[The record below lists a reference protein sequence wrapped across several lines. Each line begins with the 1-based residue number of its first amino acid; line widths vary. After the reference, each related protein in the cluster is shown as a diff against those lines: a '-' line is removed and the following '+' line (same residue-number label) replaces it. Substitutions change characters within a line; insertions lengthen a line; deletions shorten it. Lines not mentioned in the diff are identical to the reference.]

1 MAVEYDLTAAEAA
14 LKELYSDQRVGRL
27 VYENNPFLA
36 RVPKNTR
43 FFGKSMPQ
51 PIVTSP
57 GAGASA
63 SFAATLA
70 NQQAP
75 EPVAFNVHRRR
86 GYAIATIDR
95 ETMLASESNIGAFLE
110 SSSFVIDM
118 KVRELT
124 NVLAAGL
131 YRSGTGTIGVISGA
145 VQTGVITLSHS
156 ADATF
161 FERGMVLEASATD
174 GGSAR
179 AAKGYVIAV
188 DRDLGKVTVATSA
201 GGSAATPSGWVDADC
216 LRVEG
221 NRNQA
226 VDGLLSWLPKTAPT
240 SGDSHWG
247 VDRSD
252 DPTKLAGIRFDGGD
266 LPIETALV
274 RAAVRLGREGG
285 MPNECYMSFDSFGAL
300 IDSLGSKVKYVEE
313 KGPAGIGFTGVQIHG
328 GPGAIKVFPDRNC
341 PPNTAFLL
349 QMNSWKFRSL
359 KNAPHL
365 ATTGQGLLLP
375 DGDAYQ
381 VRVAFYG
388 NLFCD
393 APGHNAVVTLGA

>member
-1 MAVEYDLTAAEAA
+1 MGDYDLTAAEAA
-14 LKELYSDQRVGRL
+14 LKELYTDQRVGRL
-27 VYENNPFLA
+27 VYANNPFLA
-36 RVPKNTR
+36 RVAKNTR

-63 SFAATLA
+63 DFAKTLA

-75 EPVAFNVHRRR
+75 EPLSFDVKRRR

-110 SSSFVIDM
+110 ASSFVIDM
-118 KVRELT
+118 KIRELT
-124 NVLAAGL
+124 NYLAASL
-131 YRSGTGTIGVISGA
+131 YRAGTGTIGRVSGSVTA
-145 VQTGVITLSHS
+145 GVINLTHAS
-156 ADATF
+156 DAVF
-161 FERGMVLEASATD
+161 FEKGMVLEASTTD

-188 DRDLGKVTVATSA
+188 DRDAGKVTVSATA
-201 GGSAATPSGWVDADC
+201 GGSAGTPTDWVDGDY

-221 NRNQA
+221 TRNA
-226 VDGLLSWLPKTAPT
+226 TVDGLLSWLPKTAPT
-240 SGDSHWG
+240 SGDSHFG
-247 VDRSD
+247 VDRSE
-252 DPTKLAGIRFDGGD
+252 DPTKLAGIRFDGSD
-266 LPIETALV
+266 MPIETALV

-285 MPNECYMSFDSFGAL
+285 MPTECYISYDSYGAL
-300 IDSLGSKVKYVEE
+300 IDSLGSKVQYIEE

-341 PPNTAFLL
+341 PPQTAFLL
-349 QMNSWKFRSL
+349 TMSSWKLRSL
-359 KNAPHL
+359 KAAPHL

-388 NLFCD
+388 NLVTD
-393 APGHNAVVTLGA
+393 APGHNAVVSLGA